1 MILEIQLCLAFTHF
15 VHGHDLDV
23 IVKLDTKE
31 IVDTLQSETSLKYFT
46 KLAEVFAQTAAK
58 FFINEI
64 RNKKHLKKED
74 VA

>member
-23 IVKLDTKE
+23 IIKLDPKV
-31 IVDTLQSETSLKYFT
+31 IADTFQSETLLKYFT
-46 KLAEVFAQTAAK
+46 KLAEVFAKSAAK
-58 FFINEI
+58 IFIKEI
-64 RNKKHLKKED
+64 RNKEHLTKEN